1 MAIDTDAIIQTTL
14 QQSKALAVTLFAGLS
29 GQALSDAQTFLQ
41 SSKDGIARATA
52 LYAAQEIDQDDFED
66 LILGKRDLAEMHALK
81 QAGLASATIDTFV
94 NGVLQILVQAA
105 LAAIP

>member
-14 QQSKALAVTLFAGLS
+14 QQSKALAVTLFAGFS

-41 SSKDGIARATA
+41 NSKDGIARATA

-66 LILGKRDLAEMHALK
+66 LILGKGDLAEMHALK
-81 QAGLASATIDTFV
+81 QAGLASATIDTFI
-94 NGVLQILVQAA
+94 NGVLQILVDAA
-105 LAAIP
+105 FAAIP